1 MLGLRREYRFS
12 ETTDL
17 ADRIILPLRS
27 VELSKLAHFHEAVQS
42 QVKIRERESEG

>member
-17 ADRIILPLRS
+17 ADRIILP
-27 VELSKLAHFHEAVQS
+27 VE
-42 QVKIRERESEG
+42 IRGAE